1 MTSEDEKK
9 NEWLKVYY
17 SRLESENAY
26 SLKKKDT
33 FTNWSLIILVGLIS
47 IYFGFHGGKVLTED
61 LRFLLLTAFIIVLIQ
76 FFGNSLISYAYLR
89 KWRYLTNQIDSYWM
103 NGKPSLE
110 KIQKDITTYDLG
122 NKTIVGSKNIVSA
135 QLRSGFHIIL
145 GGPTA
150 LWIYELIRIN
160 QLTLFHVIGFVI
172 LGGFILYQILSL
184 RSYDKLKQKP
194 TT

>member
-1 MTSEDEKK
+1 MSKDEKK
-9 NEWLKVYY
+9 EEWLKVYY

-47 IYFGFHGGKVLTED
+47 IYFGFHGSEILNDD
-61 LRFLLLTAFIIVLIQ
+61 LRFLLLTGFIIVLIQ

-103 NGKPSLE
+103 NGKPSME

-150 LWIYELIRIN
+150 LWIYELITIE
-160 QLTLFHVIGFVI
+160 QLTWLHGVGFVI

-184 RSYDKLKQKP
+184 RSYDKLKQEP

>member
-1 MTSEDEKK
+1 MSTVDEKK
-9 NEWLKVYY
+9 EEWLKVYY

-26 SLKKKDT
+26 SLKKKDS

-47 IYFGFHGGKVLTED
+47 IYFGFNGGKILTED
-61 LRFLLLTAFIIVLIQ
+61 LRFLLLTGFLVVLIQ

-103 NGKPSLE
+103 NGKPSLV
-110 KIQKDITTYDLG
+110 KIQEDITTYDLG
-122 NKTIVGSKNIVSA
+122 NKTIVGLKNIISA

-150 LWIYELIRIN
+150 LWLYELFTIQEI
-160 QLTLFHVIGFVI
+160 TLIHVLGFII
-172 LGGFILYQILSL
+172 LGGFILWQILSL
-184 RSYDKLKQKP
+184 SSYDKLKQEP